1 MSTGPVSSA
10 SQQVSTAQPGS
21 LQVSD
26 TRYILVLIAC
36 LGAILAMR
44 LIAVHASAI
53 DFVTDEA
60 QYWTWSRDLAFGYFS
75 KPPLIAWIIR
85 ATGDICGQSEA
96 CIRSASPVLYTLA
109 SLVIY
114 ATGRALYDT
123 RIGFWSAIVFDTVP
137 GTSYSSQ
144 LITTD
149 VPLILMWTIMLYF
162 WVMLVKRKS
171 MGFAILLGVAIGI
184 GLLAKQAMIYAVLCA
199 GCHAAVSRDAREALK
214 GGRGIVAI
222 LIALALF
229 SPNIVWNAQ
238 NNFPTAKHT
247 GANISWQYP
256 YVHPIS
262 LLAYVIAQ
270 FGVFG
275 PILLVVLLRAG
286 YREIWEPRDPNKILL
301 LSFSLPVLA
310 LLFMQALL
318 SRANGNWSA
327 TAYPAAT
334 IFVTAV
340 MLELNRR
347 VLFAISLGL
356 HLVVAVMIAAAPAF
370 ARNWPI
376 FEQLK
381 FLNQTLGWNDVASEV
396 RTKLAEDHYGALVV
410 HTRDMAA
417 EMLYYLRDSDIP
429 LYVWTLG
436 GSPHNHYEM
445 TRPFTSNTQEPILF
459 VSLRPCRGNVTQSFS
474 EVTEFDAVR
483 VPLVKNDAR
492 MVYFCRLAGYK
503 GPPAPAH

>member
-1 MSTGPVSSA
+1 MSTGPVLPI

-21 LQVSD
+21 PAISD
-26 TRYILVLIAC
+26 TRYILALAAC

-96 CIRSASPVLYTLA
+96 CIRSASPVLYTVA
-109 SLVIY
+109 SLVIF

-149 VPLILMWTIMLYF
+149 VPLILMWTVMLYF

-199 GCHAAVSRDAREALK
+199 LCHAAVSRDAREALK
-214 GGRGIVAI
+214 GGRGIVAV
-222 LIALALF
+222 LVALALF

-238 NNFPTAKHT
+238 NDFPTAKHT
-247 GANISWQYP
+247 GDNISWKYP

-262 LLAYVIAQ
+262 LLSYVIAQ

-286 YREIWEPRDPNKILL
+286 YREIREPRDPRKILL

-310 LLFMQALL
+310 LLLVQALL

-334 IFVTAV
+334 IFVTVV

-347 VLFAISLGL
+347 VLFAVSLGL
-356 HLVVAVMIAAAPAF
+356 HLIVAVMIAAAPAF
-370 ARNWPI
+370 ARDWPV

-381 FLNQTLGWNDVASEV
+381 FLNQTLGWKEVASEV
-396 RTKLAEDHYGALVV
+396 RKKLAEDHYGSLLV

-417 EMLYYLRDSDIP
+417 EMLYYLRDSDVP
-429 LYVWTLG
+429 LYVWPLG
-436 GSPHNHYEM
+436 DTPHNHFEM
-445 TRPFTSNTQEPILF
+445 TRPFTASTEEPILF
-459 VSLRPCRGNVTQSFS
+459 ASFRPCRENLTQSFS
-474 EVTEFDAVR
+474 EVTEFDPVR
-483 VPLVKNDAR
+483 IPLVKDEAR
-492 MVYFCRLAGYK
+492 TVYFCRLAGYK
-503 GPPAPAH
+503 GPPTPTH